1 MDINGLSYVDHGGVN
16 VDTWY
21 WWT

>member
-16 VDTWY
+16 VNTWY

>member
-1 MDINGLSYVDHGGVN
+1 MDINGLSYVDHGDVD

-21 WWT
+21 RWT